1 MNAMIP
7 IVLKFTDWPEVD
19 RLAWEA
25 LLTGPVRFGRVQPKV
40 RWTDGSKRIRMQG
53 YGQWLSFLKRTMP
66 DQMSMRPTERITR
79 QNVEAFLEECDAR
92 LKPRSVYN
100 LLLSV
105 AILAQHWDED
115 ADWEWLWAAVTNQR
129 HSYERLTLRRPLPV
143 TADQIYAATLRGL
156 QDCAATPDFLMVN
169 GAVLFRQRLLA
180 ALLISCPVRVRAL
193 AAMTVTGH
201 VMRHRDE
208 IVLHFVPE
216 DMKDKKARQFRVPDD
231 LVEPLTLY
239 IEVLRP
245 MLLNGKETD
254 ALWISRNG
262 KPITEGDLS
271 KELHRTTKRLLGVG
285 MHAHAF
291 RHVAATTIAEVAP
304 EQANIIRDILGHA
317 TIEMSV
323 KHYNLAEGS
332 RRCNE
337 LQSIVGNLR
346 SQASAS
352 ERIRAHDARRTAEDA
367 AEAGDEGE

>member
-1 MNAMIP
+1 MTGSIP
-7 IVLKFTDWPEVD
+7 IVLKYPDWPEAD
-19 RLAWEA
+19 RSAWDG
-25 LLTGPVRFGRVQPKV
+25 LFKGPVRFGRAQPKV
-40 RWTDGSKRIRMQG
+40 FWTDGTKRVRMQG
-53 YGQWLSFLKRTMP
+53 YGQWLSFLQRTMP
-66 DQMSMRPTERITR
+66 DQLERLPALRVT
-79 QNVEAFLEECDAR
+79 QANVDAYLNECEAR
-92 LKPRSVYN
+92 LKPRFVYN

-105 AILAQHWDED
+105 AILAQHWDKI
-115 ADWEWLWAAVTNQR
+115 ADWGWLWAGVTHQR
-129 HSYERLTLRRPLPV
+129 HKSERFARRRPLPV
-143 TADQIYAATLRGL
+143 SADQIYAATLQGL
-156 QDCAATPDFLMVN
+156 RDCAATPDFLMVN

-180 ALLISCPVRVRAL
+180 ALLIACPVRVRAL
-193 AAMTVTGH
+193 SAMTTTRH
-201 VMRHRDE
+201 VIRQQDGVILR
-208 IVLHFVPE
+208 FAAE
-216 DMKDKKARQFRVPDD
+216 DMKDKKARQLHLPED

-239 IEVLRP
+239 TEVLRP

-262 KPITEGDLS
+262 RPMTPDDLT

-346 SQASAS
+346 SRASAS
-352 ERIRAHDARRTAEDA
+352 ERIRAHDARIA
-367 AEAGDEGE
+367 AEAEEDQED

>member
-1 MNAMIP
+1 MTP
-7 IVLKFTDWPEVD
+7 IVLKFADWPEAD

-25 LLTGPVRFGRVQPKV
+25 LLTGPVRFGRAQPKV
-40 RWTDGSKRIRMQG
+40 HWTDGTKRIRMQG

-66 DQMSMRPTERITR
+66 DQMSLRPTDRITR
-79 QNVEAFLEECDAR
+79 QSVEAFLEECEAR

-105 AILAQHWDED
+105 AILSQHWDEE
-115 ADWEWLWAAVTNQR
+115 ADWEWLQAAVTNQR
-129 HSYERLTLRRPLPV
+129 HSYERFTVQKPPPV
-143 TADQIYAATLRGL
+143 SADQIYAAALQGLR
-156 QDCAATPDFLMVN
+156 DCTATPDFLMVS
-169 GAVLFRQRLLA
+169 GAVLFRQRFLA

-201 VMRHRDE
+201 VIRHRDE

-262 KPITEGDLS
+262 KPMTPDDLT
-271 KELHRTTKRLLGVG
+271 KELHRTTKRLLGIG

-352 ERIRAHDARRTAEDA
+352 ERIRAHDARRAAEDA
-367 AEAGDEGE
+367 AEADDEEEE